1 MKTLVLF
8 EHSTDNRP
16 IVVANSGETTYRT
29 KYYLVD
35 KWCQKFDILCC
46 HDRILDE
53 TYYAVSMYGIG
64 SYGETLEDMFE
75 RLRDS
80 HFINVITPFD
90 YSK

>member
-8 EHSTDNRP
+8 EHSTDDRP
-16 IVVANSGETTYRT
+16 IITANAYEIISRT

-35 KWCQKFDILCC
+35 RWCQKFNIDY
-46 HDRILDE
+46 HYDRESKE
-53 TYYAVSMYGIG
+53 TSYGVEMYGIFED
-64 SYGETLEDMFE
+64 GETLEDLFE
-75 RLRDS
+75 RLRDG

>member
-8 EHSTDNRP
+8 QHSTDNRP
-16 IVVANSGETTYRT
+16 IITANSYEIICRT

-35 KWCQKFDILCC
+35 KWGQKFNIDYHYDKVLE
-46 HDRILDE
+46 E
-53 TYYAVSMYGIG
+53 TSYGVEIYGIFEN
-64 SYGETLEDMFE
+64 GETLEDLFE
-75 RLRDS
+75 RLRDG